1 MGKVAFELPAD
12 DLKRVAAFYKEVF
25 GWSTMQLPF
34 DSAVIDTD
42 GKSVDPDNSAGVFS
56 KRNDFVK
63 APVLIISV
71 SDIDAAIRKVKPAG
85 GEMLTDKEKVGDFG
99 YSAYAKDTEGTV
111 ICLWEQITITVSLLH
126 GPDHE
131 TTRAEFKTADLLETT
146 TTSIIKNMFHGSS
159 CKMHICNG
167 KI

>member
-12 DLKRVAAFYKEVF
+12 DLQRVAAFYKEVF
-25 GWSTMQLPF
+25 GWSVEQLPF

-42 GKSVDPDNSAGVFS
+42 GKPVDPDNSAGVFS

-71 SDIDAAIRKVKPAG
+71 DDIDAAIKKVAPAG
-85 GEMLTDKEKVGDFG
+85 GEMLTEKEQVGDFG

-111 ICLWEQITITVSLLH
+111 FCLWQQITK
-126 GPDHE
+126 E
-131 TTRAEFKTADLLETT
+131 
-146 TTSIIKNMFHGSS
+146 
-159 CKMHICNG
+159 
-167 KI
+167 